1 MPIRVDCL
9 TCRKW
14 YKAPEKTAGKI
25 VKCPGCGNELKV
37 PADAPA
43 IAPAPKAGEAPRP
56 ASAKPAAPP
65 VPAPELPSFEDDD
78 PFSIPGFP
86 SLPSA
91 SSAAASPSGAAPRP
105 RPISRRP
112 SGKKFEVGG
121 LGGSVGR
128 FVVANPL
135 LVLVGA
141 VASLLLAIGLFV
153 RGQWLG
159 FGGGMALAGYGLVA
173 LGLLLPPPKPRRAVR
188 REKSG
193 WGTSVFNPFATGG
206 IGLVGVLGVIGR
218 GLGRVNGRVDQGG
231 NGGGNALPGREFNP
245 VGVAIRLGVFALCI
259 GALVGLFMSI
269 RRYGLYATLAPIYVG
284 IGGLLGLLMAI
295 SIGSEVARM
304 PRGFRQPPQPP
315 ELRSVAEPVPSAAS
329 VEILNTSPLT
339 PLPAKP
345 LNPRVREAS
354 TLAGISRR
362 TVTIDSPF
370 GIKSITG
377 TIEIHEPVAAGGGGQ
392 ERQWPCV
399 ILAPAC

>member
-1 MPIRVDCL
+1 M
-9 TCRKW
+9 
-14 YKAPEKTAGKI
+14 
-25 VKCPGCGNELKV
+25 
-37 PADAPA
+37 
-43 IAPAPKAGEAPRP
+43 
-56 ASAKPAAPP
+56 
-65 VPAPELPSFEDDD
+65 
-78 PFSIPGFP
+78 
-86 SLPSA
+86 
-91 SSAAASPSGAAPRP
+91 
-105 RPISRRP
+105 
-112 SGKKFEVGG
+112 
-121 LGGSVGR
+121 GR
-128 FVVANPL
+128 FAVANPL

-141 VASLLLAIGLFV
+141 VASLLLAIGLLV
-153 RGQWLG
+153 RGQWFG

-193 WGTSVFNPFATGG
+193 GGTSVFNPFAAGG

-218 GLGRVNGRVDQGG
+218 GLGRVNGRVNQEG

-245 VGVAIRLGVFALCI
+245 VGVAIGLGVFALFI

-284 IGGLLGLLMAI
+284 IGGLLGLLMVI
-295 SIGSEVARM
+295 SIGSEVSRM

-315 ELRSVAEPVPSAAS
+315 ALRSVAEPVPSAAP

-345 LNPRVREAS
+345 LNPRVREMS

-370 GIKSITG
+370 GLKSITG
-377 TIEIHEPVAAGGGGQ
+377 TLEILEPAAAAGRLARPVAGAAKDSREHIGLPIDHIGVVITACGDQPDVFGDGSVGRAGPLAIDYLVKIVGNFDISRAQ
-392 ERQWPCV
+392 LSLLVATPCFGF
-399 ILAPAC
+399 